1 MNEQVAQENLSYRL
15 PTWHIGLRRTLP
27 PATSSPRFVRWL
39 GSCLRIAWF
48 GLSFSAVPL
57 SACSNAGDIGTLDVT
72 WTINST
78 SDATLCDKSVGWVVV
93 QVTDSSGNRYSSS
106 NGPCNSFSTVF
117 TSIPSGDY
125 SVNAYMFNASNNA
138 TLSTVGAHTV
148 GVKSGLTT
156 IDSINFSVAGSN

>member
-1 MNEQVAQENLSYRL
+1 M
-15 PTWHIGLRRTLP
+15 
-27 PATSSPRFVRWL
+27 
-39 GSCLRIAWF
+39 
-48 GLSFSAVPL
+48 
-57 SACSNAGDIGTLDVT
+57 
-72 WTINST
+72 
-78 SDATLCDKSVGWVVV
+78 GWVVV